1 MPASPDFLTRP
12 PEKLV
17 IVGFRN
23 LMAAC
28 ELGDVACW
36 EAVWQHYIA
45 ELGPRG
51 ARQMLGELQ
60 YWARAVRRHAGRP
73 LTFYPP
79 CCRFLCHDE
88 CMALSLVAAAQAG
101 DEPTG
106 GLAARHLTGRT
117 DPAVLAELWEATLP
131 FAEALGNAGKDMYPV
146 TLEVVESIARM
157 QQAGRC
163 RETCRH
169 LN

>member
-1 MPASPDFLTRP
+1 MPATPDFLARP
-12 PEKLV
+12 PERLV
-17 IVGFRN
+17 IMGFRN

-28 ELGDVACW
+28 ELGDIACW

-73 LTFYPP
+73 LTFYPH

-101 DEPTG
+101 DEATG
-106 GLAARHLTGRT
+106 GARRAPSHGPA
-117 DPAVLAELWEATLP
+117 DPAALAEVWEATLP
-131 FAEALGNAGKDMYPV
+131 FAQALGRAGQDMYPV
-146 TLEVVESIARM
+146 TADVVESIVRM

-163 RETCRH
+163 RETCRR

>member
-1 MPASPDFLTRP
+1 MPTAPDLLARP
-12 PEKLV
+12 PERLV
-17 IVGFRN
+17 ILGFRN

-45 ELGPRG
+45 ELGPKG

-60 YWARAVRRHAGRP
+60 YWARALRRHAERP
-73 LTFYPP
+73 LAFYPA

-101 DEPTG
+101 DRLTG
-106 GLAARHLTGRT
+106 SLAARHISGQS
-117 DPAVLAELWEATLP
+117 DPEALAEMWEATLP
-131 FAEALGNAGKDMYPV
+131 FAEALGDAGQDMYPV
-146 TLEVVESIARM
+146 SAEVVESIVRL

-163 RETCRH
+163 REACRH

>member
-1 MPASPDFLTRP
+1 MPVMTDLLARP
-12 PEKLV
+12 PERLV
-17 IVGFRN
+17 IMGFRN

-45 ELGPRG
+45 ELGAPG

-60 YWARAVRRHAGRP
+60 YWARALRRHAGRP
-73 LTFYPP
+73 LTFYPQ

-101 DEPTG
+101 DEATG
-106 GLAARHLTGRT
+106 VLAARHLTGQT
-117 DPAVLAELWEATLP
+117 DPAPLAEVWAATLP
-131 FAEALGNAGKDMYPV
+131 FAQALGRAGQDMYPV
-146 TLEVVESIARM
+146 TANVVESIVRM

-163 RETCRH
+163 RETCRR